1 MSANTERAQVDAA
14 LAPVKAESGTSVERR
29 ELLRRFGVYAAVTA
43 PAMTVLLASRQSE
56 AGGFSRNGH
65 ANKGGN
71 SGLGGH
77 GSGGGGGGGGG
88 GLFLGGSGGGGG
100 CGFSC

>member
-1 MSANTERAQVDAA
+1 MSANPERAQVDAA
-14 LAPVKAESGTSVERR
+14 PAPVKAAIGASVERR
-29 ELLRRFGVYAAVTA
+29 EVLRKFGVYAAVTA

-77 GSGGGGGGGGG
+77 GKGGGGIFMGGGGGGGGG
-88 GLFLGGSGGGGG
+88 S